1 MLELHHWEPNVHFLK
16 PLVALAERQVDFVSR
31 WFDPTRFES
40 GLPSTMETNTET
52 ELNPECEGPVL
63 VHDGAIISHSF
74 FMLEYISDALPGAI
88 PLLPEDSHAR
98 YLSRAWSQM
107 LGASIGPV
115 VSSLGC
121 ARYLAPL
128 LRERDM
134 SQLHAAI
141 ARLQPEERRARWL
154 AVVAT
159 SYSEQD
165 LETWRQRLRTP
176 VKRVDDALGRSKWL
190 AGAEYSVA
198 DIDAFALLDP
208 LPDLAPEIVNDR
220 AAPRVCE
227 FLHRM
232 HDRAAVR
239 AALSRSR
246 SGSPRTAFVPG
257 VEFSRWG

>member
-16 PLVALAERQVDFVSR
+16 PLVALAEKQVEFVSR
-31 WFDPTRFES
+31 WFDPTRFEQLMP
-40 GLPSTMETNTET
+40 GFPCNTET

-63 VHDGAIISHSF
+63 VDDGAIISHSC
-74 FMLEYISDALPGAI
+74 FMLEYIADELPG
-88 PLLPEDSHAR
+88 PSLLPEDSHAR
-98 YLSRAWSQM
+98 YLSRAWSQV

-115 VSSLGC
+115 VSTLGC

-128 LRERDM
+128 LREWDM
-134 SQLHAAI
+134 SQLHATI
-141 ARLQPEERRARWL
+141 ARLQLEERRARWL
-154 AVVAT
+154 TVAA
-159 SYSEQD
+159 SYSEKD
-165 LETWRQRLRTP
+165 LETLRERLRAP
-176 VKRVDDALGRSKWL
+176 VKRVDDALGRSTWL
-190 AGAEYSVA
+190 AGAEYSIA

-208 LPDLAPEIVNDR
+208 LVDLAPEIVNER

-239 AALSRSR
+239 TALSRSR

-257 VEFSRWG
+257 VESSRWG

>member
-16 PLVALAERQVDFVSR
+16 PLVALAEQQVEFVSR
-31 WFDPTRFES
+31 WFDPTLFEP
-40 GLPSTMETNTET
+40 GLRTNAEA

-63 VHDGAIISHSF
+63 VHDGNIISHSY
-74 FMLEYISDALPGAI
+74 FMLEYISDALPGSI

-128 LRERDM
+128 LRERNM

-154 AVVAT
+154 AIVAT
-159 SYSEQD
+159 SYAEQD
-165 LETWRQRLRTP
+165 LETLRQRLRLP
-176 VKRVDDALGRSKWL
+176 VKRVDDALGRSNWL
-190 AGAEYSVA
+190 AGAEYSIA

-208 LPDLAPEIVNDR
+208 LLDLAPEIVNEH
-220 AAPRVCE
+220 AAPRVWE

-232 HDRAAVR
+232 RDRAAVR
-239 AALSRSR
+239 AALARSR
-246 SGSPRTAFVPG
+246 SGSPGTAFVPG
-257 VEFSRWG
+257 VESSRWG